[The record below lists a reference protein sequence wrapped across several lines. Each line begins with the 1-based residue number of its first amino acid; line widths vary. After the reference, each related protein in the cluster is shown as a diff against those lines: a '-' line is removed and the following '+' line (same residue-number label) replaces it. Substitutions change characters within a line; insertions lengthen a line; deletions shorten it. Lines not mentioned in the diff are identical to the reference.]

1 MFLYILWFLV
11 YFKAGLLRNVSFL
24 DHHLRFYPVNYI
36 QPQVSESGMTG
47 SRGYGGSYGV
57 ETDRMD
63 KSAVGHEY
71 QVSDPTCNQLIDLTS
86 I

>member
-1 MFLYILWFLV
+1 MYTYIEFH
-11 YFKAGLLRNVSFL
+11 RNVSFH
-24 DHHLRFYPVNYI
+24 DHIFTFDPVNLI

-57 ETDRMD
+57 ESDRMD

-71 QVSDPTCNQLIDLTS
+71 QVRDPLIIL
-86 I
+86 

>member
-1 MFLYILWFLV
+1 
-11 YFKAGLLRNVSFL
+11 
-24 DHHLRFYPVNYI
+24 
-36 QPQVSESGMTG
+36 MTG

-71 QVSDPTCNQLIDLTS
+71 QV
-86 I
+86 